1 MNQPLFANKQHEIM
15 LTEFLNMNKDLVKEV
30 ANEVR
35 LKNYNQVFNIVIDYH
50 NNYGKNRTNGNWHDW
65 LMILPINISVLTNGF
80 LAGIETKRNQAIV
93 TSYRVVLNELVHN
106 LVDKIEKLEPVN
118 E

>member
-1 MNQPLFANKQHEIM
+1 MNKPLFANKEHEI
-15 LTEFLNMNKDLVKEV
+15 LITEFLNMNKDLVKDV

-35 LKNYNQVFNIVIDYH
+35 LKNYNEVFDVVIDYH
-50 NNYGKNRTNGNWHDW
+50 NNYGKNRTSGNWHDW

-80 LAGIETKRNQAIV
+80 FAAIETKRNQSIV
-93 TSYRVVLNELVHN
+93 RSYRIVLNELVHN
-106 LVDKIEKLEPVN
+106 LVDKIEKLKPVN